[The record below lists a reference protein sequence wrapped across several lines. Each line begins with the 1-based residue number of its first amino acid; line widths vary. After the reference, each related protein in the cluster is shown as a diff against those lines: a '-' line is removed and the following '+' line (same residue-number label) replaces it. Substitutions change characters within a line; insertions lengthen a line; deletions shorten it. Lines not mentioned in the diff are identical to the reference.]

1 MTKKILLGVS
11 GGIAAYKSAELL
23 REMIKKNW
31 SVQVV
36 MTQAATEFLAPMT
49 MQALSGKPVFTEQ
62 FDPRIPNMMPHIE
75 LSKTSDAIVIAPAT
89 ANGIAKLAQGLSN
102 NLLLSL
108 CLARSCPLIVAP
120 AMNDRMWH
128 HPATQRN
135 IEQLKADGVIV
146 LGPESGDLACG
157 VTGDGRMLDVPVL
170 ADLIEAHLS
179 EKILLGKQVLI
190 TAGPTV
196 EPIDPV
202 RAITNQSSGK
212 MGYAIAKAAAAAGAQ
227 VTLISGPTHLSAPV
241 GVDRVNVTTAEQM
254 YQAVMSH
261 IDRQNIFISVA
272 AVADYRVENPADIKI
287 KKEKSENLTLNLTPN
302 PDILTAVAS
311 LPYPPFCVGFSAETD
326 NLINN
331 ASIKREK
338 KKVPMMVVND
348 AKLAIGSDMNQI
360 TVLEDHQITEL
371 PLASK
376 QELAYE
382 LVSLIA
388 QRVSPTNQ

>member
-1 MTKKILLGVS
+1 MAKKILLGVS

-89 ANGIAKLAQGLSN
+89 ANGIAKMAQGLSN

-157 VTGDGRMLDVPVL
+157 VTGDGRMLDVPAL

-179 EKILLGKQVLI
+179 EKILLGKQILI

-241 GVDRVNVTTAEQM
+241 GVDRVNVTTAAQM

-287 KKEKSENLTLNLTPN
+287 KKEKAENLTLNLTPN
-302 PDILTAVAS
+302 PDILSAVTS
-311 LPYPPFCVGFSAETD
+311 LPHPPFCVGFSAETD
-326 NLINN
+326 NLIRN

>member
-1 MTKKILLGVS
+1 MAKKILLGVS

-89 ANGIAKLAQGLSN
+89 ANGIAKMAQGLSN

-108 CLARSCPLIVAP
+108 CLARSCPLIIAP

-157 VTGDGRMLDVPVL
+157 VTGDGRMLDVHAL
-170 ADLIEAHLS
+170 SDLIEAHLS
-179 EKILLGKQVLI
+179 EKTLLGKQVLI

-261 IDRQNIFISVA
+261 IDRQHIFISVA

-287 KKEKSENLTLNLTPN
+287 KKEKAENLTLNLTPN
-302 PDILTAVAS
+302 PDILAAVAS
-311 LPYPPFCVGFSAETD
+311 LPNPPFCVGFSAETD
-326 NLINN
+326 NLIKN

-338 KKVPMMVVND
+338 KKIPMMVVND
-348 AKLAIGSDMNQI
+348 ANLAIGSDMNQI
-360 TVLEDHQITEL
+360 TVLEDHHITEL
-371 PLASK
+371 PLARK
-376 QELAYE
+376 QELAYK